1 MSLLSE
7 EFLSKYD
14 NKDVPWGFN
23 GLGYVVY
30 KRTYSRITDSGQL
43 EDWKDTLTRCINGA
57 QYIGAKYT
65 VEEAERLFDHMF
77 HLRALLGGRMLWQ
90 LGTKTVEHYGANSLL
105 NCAFVAIRKYDDFCF
120 IFDNLMLGCG
130 LGFSV
135 RRQDINELPRV
146 KKNVMITHE
155 VTKDA
160 DFIVPDSRV
169 GWTELLR
176 KLLKSYF
183 VTGKSFSYSTILVRG
198 AGEKITNFGG
208 SASGPLPLVNGISQ
222 ICETLKAREGKKL
235 RSIDVL
241 DIANILGSIVVAG
254 NVRRSAEVALG
265 DADDVLF
272 LRAKRWDLGS
282 IPNWRAMSNNTI
294 YADDFDYTSQEFWDL
309 YNGNSEPYGLFNLSL
324 TQTQGRLGEYRNDPA
339 EGANPCLEIS
349 LESKEF
355 CNLSELVLPNITSE
369 DQLKDCIY
377 LLYKTQKAI
386 TQMQYI
392 DPEST
397 KVVNKNA
404 RIGMGVTGVYQALDK
419 LVWLD
424 AGYRYLR
431 EVDTTYSRA
440 NGWNESIKVTT
451 LKPSGSLSLLAGVT
465 PGIHP
470 AYAQYYIR
478 RVSLSSSDPLVE
490 YCKKLGYET
499 EYRMQF
505 DGTLDRSTV
514 LVQFPCKVPEGT
526 VIADNLRA
534 IEHLEMIKQL
544 QTVWVDNSISA
555 TVYYKPHELDE
566 IKEWLSTNYA
576 NSIKAVSFLRHTE
589 HNFQQA
595 PYEPITAQEYERM
608 ISTITFGDYTGASDL
623 IDDLECATGVCPVR

>member
-1 MSLLSE
+1 MSLLSQ
-7 EFLSKYD
+7 EFLDKYD
-14 NKDVPWGFN
+14 NKDAKFGFN
-23 GLGYVVY
+23 GLGYTVY
-30 KRTYSRITDSGQL
+30 KRTYSRVMEDGKL
-43 EDWKDTLTRCINGA
+43 EEWKDTLTRCINGA
-57 QYIGAKYT
+57 QAIGAGYT
-65 VEEAERLFDHMF
+65 TEEAERLFDHMF
-77 HLRALLGGRMLWQ
+77 NLRALLGGRMLWQ
-90 LGTKTVEHYGANSLL
+90 LGTKTVEQYGANSLL

-146 KKNVMITHE
+146 KKNVTITHE

-160 DFIVPDSRV
+160 DFIIPDSRV

-176 KLLKSYF
+176 KVLKSYF
-183 VTGKSFSYSTILVRG
+183 VTGKSFSYSTILIRG
-198 AGEKITNFGG
+198 AGEKITGFGG
-208 SASGPLPLVNGISQ
+208 KASGPLPLVNGVSQ
-222 ICETLKAREGKKL
+222 ICEILKDRAGKKL

-272 LRAKRWDLGS
+272 LRAKRWDLGN

-294 YADDFDYTSQEFWDL
+294 YADTFDYTSQEFWDL
-309 YNGNSEPYGLFNLSL
+309 YNGNAEPYGLFNLSL

-339 EGANPCLEIS
+339 EGSNPCLEIS

-397 KVVNKNA
+397 KVVNRNA
-404 RIGMGVTGVYQALDK
+404 RIGMGVTGIYQAVDK
-419 LVWLD
+419 LNWLD

-431 EVDTTYSRA
+431 EVDAEYSRA
-440 NGWNESIKVTT
+440 RGWNESIKVTT
-451 LKPSGSLSLLAGVT
+451 LKPSGSLSLVAGVT

-478 RVSLSSSDPLVE
+478 RVSLSSNDPLVE
-490 YCKKLGYET
+490 YCKDLGYTT

-514 LVQFPCKVPEGT
+514 LVQFPCKMPEGT
-526 VIADNLRA
+526 VIADNLSA
-534 IEHLEMIKQL
+534 VEHLEMIKRL
-544 QTVWVDNSISA
+544 QTIWVDNSISA

-566 IKEWLSTNYA
+566 IKEWLSLHYA
-576 NSIKAVSFLRHTE
+576 DSIKAVSFLRHSE

-595 PYEPITAQEYERM
+595 PYEPITSQEYELM
-608 ISTITFGDYTGASDL
+608 ISVITSGNYTEASGL
-623 IDDLECATGVCPVR
+623 IDDLECSTGVCPVR